1 MVQSENRNLY
11 IDFKDTYLFDELFRQ
26 NSKPLFYFAAKF
38 VEDEVAKDIV
48 QDVFVKLWSGH
59 EIIISKSLNAL
70 LFTMVKNSCLQQKL
84 MYIYIPF
91 NPSTDE
97 YPYPPDAAEIT
108 FDGLHPSDKG
118 NIVIADRLV
127 RILKEFKFQND
138 AIK

>member
-1 MVQSENRNLY
+1 
-11 IDFKDTYLFDELFRQ
+11 
-26 NSKPLFYFAAKF
+26 
-38 VEDEVAKDIV
+38 
-48 QDVFVKLWSGH
+48 
-59 EIIISKSLNAL
+59 
-70 LFTMVKNSCLQQKL
+70 
-84 MYIYIPF
+84 MYIYISF